1 MLVIL
6 VDWCCFDC
14 MCQVIF
20 FLPYMNKKT
29 SKKEL
34 KKEKLEIST
43 QKIFS
48 LSRFSYY
55 WIRFARNLKSK
66 CLRPYCRELEFL
78 LLLNISNIYCET
90 SEICADWKHLTHQI
104 ILLHVLVSVAVCY
117 LPSSMVS
124 VQLYLNGF
132 LLIVYNLMNK
142 KVFHLFKIKHLFYIL
157 ITIP

>member
-1 MLVIL
+1 MTDVVLIACVK
-6 VDWCCFDC
+6 W
-14 MCQVIF
+14 F
-20 FLPYMNKKT
+20 FSCHTWIKKT
-29 SKKEL
+29 SKKE
-34 KKEKLEIST
+34 KKRE
-43 QKIFS
+43 IFS

-55 WIRFARNLKSK
+55 RIRFARILKSK

-90 SEICADWKHLTHQI
+90 SEICVDWKHLTHQI
-104 ILLHVLVSVAVCY
+104 ILLHVLVSVTVCY

-142 KVFHLFKIKHLFYIL
+142 RSFIFSKSSICFTY
-157 ITIP
+157 